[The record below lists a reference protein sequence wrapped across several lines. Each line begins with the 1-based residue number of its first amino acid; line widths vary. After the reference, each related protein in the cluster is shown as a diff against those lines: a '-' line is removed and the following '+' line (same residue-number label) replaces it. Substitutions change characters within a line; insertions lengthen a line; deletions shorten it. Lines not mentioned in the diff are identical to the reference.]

1 MIEITLPDKSKRN
14 FDKPPSIF
22 ELAQDIGPGLAKATL
37 AGVINGKEHDACDL
51 IEKNS
56 DVSILTNK
64 DQQGID
70 IIRHSCAHLFGHA
83 IKQIFPKT
91 KMAIGPIIEDG
102 FYYDIDLDHKLSQQ
116 DEKVS

>member
-14 FDKPPSIF
+14 FDEPPTIF

-37 AGVINGKEHDACDL
+37 AGVINGEEHDACDL
-51 IEKNS
+51 MKKLK
-56 DVSILTNK
+56 VSILTNK

-83 IKQIFPKT
+83 IKQIFLKL
-91 KMAIGPIIEDG
+91 KWQLVQSLRMG
-102 FYYDIDLDHKLSQQ
+102 FIMISI
-116 DEKVS
+116 